1 MSVTISFIGSGKMSA
16 HLIPAFLYSGVKIN
30 GIYSRNKTTANHIAN
45 QYQIPIV
52 ENISDLQS
60 DVIFICTNDD
70 AIKEVSDLLK
80 TNAIVVHCSGSV
92 SSKML
97 DQHISYGV
105 LYPIQSMAGIK
116 AYNFK
121 EVPVAIAASSPEVSR
136 FLMDL
141 AGKISDEAFICDDLN
156 RQQLHLAAVV
166 TNNFI
171 NHLAHKTKAYL
182 DRENLEYKY
191 LVPLLKYTM
200 AKLTEEPY
208 NFIQT
213 GPAVRNDL
221 KVISLHEQ
229 LLADEP
235 SLLEIYK
242 TITKSIIEHEDH

>member
-45 QYQIPIV
+45 QYQISVV

-70 AIKEVSDLLK
+70 AIGYVADSFK
-80 TNAIVVHCSGSV
+80 TKAIVVHCSGSV
-92 SSKML
+92 SSQML
-97 DQHISYGV
+97 AQHKSYGV
-105 LYPIQSMAGIK
+105 FYPIQSMAGIK
-116 AYNFK
+116 DYNFR
-121 EVPVAIAASSPEVSR
+121 EVPVAIVASSSEVSK
-136 FLMDL
+136 LLLDL
-141 AGKISDEAFICDDLN
+141 AGKISDEGFICDDLK
-156 RQQLHLAAVV
+156 RQKIHLAAVM

-171 NHLAHKTKAYL
+171 NHLVNKTKTYL
-182 DRENLEYKY
+182 DKENLDYKY
-191 LVPLLKYTM
+191 IVPLLKYTM
-200 AKLTEEPY
+200 SKLTEEPF

-213 GPAVRNDL
+213 GPAMRKDM